1 MASAERDTAAKSF
14 KSGADQANVYVYRLS
29 AAAMLVKFPVSLDG
43 KYLGELA
50 VGTFAHASVAPG
62 QHTVLSS
69 GENQAT
75 FTFTVAA
82 GQNVFIKA
90 EPNIGWTA
98 AGISLLPRTD
108 PEEAMQEVM
117 RCSLV
122 KGAD

>member
-1 MASAERDTAAKSF
+1 MHRCLPW
-14 KSGADQANVYVYRLS
+14 SGVVS
-29 AAAMLVKFPVSLDG
+29 AALALAGCATTTMLVKFPVSLDG

-90 EPNIGWTA
+90 DPNMGWTA
-98 AGISLLPRTD
+98 ARFSPLPRTD
-108 PEEAMQEVM
+108 LEEAMQEVM

-122 KGAD
+122 QGAD